1 MASQWRSMATMA
13 ECASMR
19 DLIVAYLRERVRARV
34 LVPLALLLALT
45 GWLLAPAGGLDSR
58 AFLVA
63 TAQAFVLS
71 LAFRVWD
78 DLEDRN
84 ADRLRRPHRVMA
96 RSTRTAP
103 FLVLVAL
110 LAVGGMTSLLQSSD
124 PLPRFIALAAAI
136 AILSVWYA
144 TRRLEN
150 WNRVAGEHIVSLK
163 YPLIAFVVA
172 PTLPAAA
179 GVGRTVAVL
188 AALYALICIYEYM
201 DDPELRQAFSSWRSL
216 P

>member
-1 MASQWRSMATMA
+1 
-13 ECASMR
+13 MR
-19 DLIVAYLRERVRARV
+19 DVIVAYLRERIRARV
-34 LVPLALLLALT
+34 LVPLALLLAFT
-45 GWLLAPAGGLDSR
+45 GWLLAPSGGLDAQ

-110 LAVGGMTSLLQSSD
+110 LAVGGMTSLLQLSD
-124 PLPRFIALAAAI
+124 PLPRFIALAAAV
-136 AILSVWYA
+136 ATLSVWYS

-150 WNRVAGEHIVSLK
+150 WNRLAGEHIVSLK
-163 YPLIAFVVA
+163 YPLIAFAVAPVLPDASGVARTVVA
-172 PTLPAAA
+172 LA
-179 GVGRTVAVL
+179 G
-188 AALYALICIYEYM
+188 LYVVVCIYEYV
-201 DDPELRQAFSSWRSL
+201 DDPELRHAFSSWRSL